1 MPKLVSHSYKRG
13 SNLIE
18 VHAIIEDAIQIAP
31 ATATE
36 PPQFGSALCK
46 ALLLWDDPIDHTNA
60 PTGEQ
65 IERMLAWIPK
75 NDWYAIPPIFPDDE

>member
-1 MPKLVSHSYKRG
+1 MPKLVSYSYKRN
-13 SNLIE
+13 SNLLEIQ
-18 VHAIIEDAIQIAP
+18 AIVEDAVQVAP

-46 ALLLWDDPIDHTNA
+46 AVLLWYEPISHANA
-60 PTGEQ
+60 PTGEE

-75 NDWYAIPPIFPDDE
+75 NDWYAIPPIFSDDE

>member
-18 VHAIIEDAIQIAP
+18 VQAIVEDAIQIAP

-36 PPQFGSALCK
+36 PPQFGSSLCK
-46 ALLLWDDPIDHTNA
+46 AVLIWDDPIDSTNA
-60 PTGEQ
+60 PTGDQ
-65 IERMLAWIPK
+65 IKQMLAWIPK
-75 NDWYAIPPIFPDDE
+75 NDWYAVPPIFPGDE